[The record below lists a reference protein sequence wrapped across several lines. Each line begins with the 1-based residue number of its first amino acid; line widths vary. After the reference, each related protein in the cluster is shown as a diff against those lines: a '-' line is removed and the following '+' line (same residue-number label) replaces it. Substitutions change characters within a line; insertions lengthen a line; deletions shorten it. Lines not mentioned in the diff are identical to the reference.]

1 MGLTSNARPF
11 GRSTDAAVDIEGLV
25 VSSKAV
31 LRCSAVTHNC
41 YKLLEDHLKRLREEE
56 GAPNADMEEDDE
68 AAWEGWDVESDSSDN
83 ESSDGWI
90 DVESDGEDNLEVS
103 DSEDEGDLKKDK
115 GKGKEKAMDV
125 DKEDDGDEVPAL
137 LDPSRISTLATTKV
151 CQQYSPLYYLVLI
164 DEMHRSSRPPTSHC

>member
-11 GRSTDAAVDIEGLV
+11 GHSTGAAVDIEGLV
-25 VSSKAV
+25 VSPIAV
-31 LRCSAVTHNC
+31 LRCSAVAHNH
-41 YKLLEDHLKRLREEE
+41 YQLLEDHLKRLREEE
-56 GAPNADMEEDDE
+56 GAPDAEMEEDDE
-68 AAWEGWDVESDSSDN
+68 AAWDGWDVESDSSDD

-103 DSEDEGDLKKDK
+103 DSEDEGDSKKDNN
-115 GKGKEKAMDV
+115 GERKEKVMDV

-151 CQQYSPLYYLVLI
+151 CQQYPPL
-164 DEMHRSSRPPTSHC
+164 